1 MKEPSR
7 ECIVMGDISLVII
20 NFGSPELVQRML
32 ASLSGHEDR
41 ELIRDVVVVDNGYP
55 EKEDSRD
62 TIDPSHYPFPVSFV
76 QNEARSYASGCNRGV
91 AATSSEFV
99 ATSNND
105 VEWIDAMCLGPLLE
119 ALVEDDQVFTVGPQ
133 LTYPG
138 GRWQR
143 SCGDFPSVGR
153 ALTGLVFWESLW
165 NAIAAWRFSR
175 GRKAT
180 RPRAVPYVDGAFMLF
195 RRKNFDA
202 LEGFDERYH
211 FYGDE
216 VDLCWRA
223 RQAGLKRVIVPRA
236 RLVHLRGATATA
248 VAPVEFS
255 RRRFAAGC
263 AFVASNFGESRAKI
277 FDAIQRIGA
286 WERAV
291 VYKIIATVIRTPLWK
306 RRAAAA
312 TATAR
317 AAFRP
322 TSWKSGW

>member
-1 MKEPSR
+1 
-7 ECIVMGDISLVII
+7 MGDTSLVIV
-20 NFGSPELVQRML
+20 NFGSPELVQRL
-32 ASLSGHEDR
+32 LRSLSAHGDR
-41 ELIRDVVVVDNGYP
+41 ELVREVVVVDNGYP
-55 EKEDSRD
+55 EKGDSRD
-62 TIDPSHYPFPVSFV
+62 AIDPSHYPFPVSFA

-99 ATSNND
+99 AISNND
-105 VEWIDAMCLGPLLE
+105 VEWIDAVCLGPLLE

-133 LTYPG
+133 LTYPD

-143 SCGDFPSVGR
+143 SYRDFPSVGR

-175 GRKAT
+175 GRTAT
-180 RPRAVPYVDGAFMLF
+180 RPRAVPYVHGAFMLF
-195 RRKNFDA
+195 RRKYFDA
-202 LEGFDERYH
+202 LGGFDERYH

-223 RQAGLKRVIVPRA
+223 RQAGLKRVTVPRA
-236 RLVHLRGATATA
+236 RLVHLGGATATA

-255 RRRFAAGC
+255 RRQFAAGC
-263 AFVASNFGESRAKI
+263 AFMARNFGQSRAKI

-291 VYKIIATVIRTPLWK
+291 VYQIIATLIRTPSWK
-306 RRAAAA
+306 QRAAAA

-317 AAFRP
+317 AALRP
-322 TSWKSGW
+322 TSWESGW